1 LVEMEEGTE
10 ESSSPKVAVAEL
22 TEVGRNRQATAGRLG
37 FRQRGAWEREGE
49 WVRERAAWAEGD
61 RPRPGS
67 CWASRLDGLAW
78 PLGQDH
84 VLFFFFFPFLFIS
97 LILIKRVCKFYFL

>member
-1 LVEMEEGTE
+1 VSERE
-10 ESSSPKVAVAEL
+10 
-22 TEVGRNRQATAGRLG
+22 
-37 FRQRGAWEREGE
+37 QRGLGRF
-49 WVRERAAWAEGD
+49 D

-84 VLFFFFFPFLFIS
+84 VLLFFFFPFIFIS
-97 LILIKRVCKFYFL
+97 LILIKRVCKFCFL